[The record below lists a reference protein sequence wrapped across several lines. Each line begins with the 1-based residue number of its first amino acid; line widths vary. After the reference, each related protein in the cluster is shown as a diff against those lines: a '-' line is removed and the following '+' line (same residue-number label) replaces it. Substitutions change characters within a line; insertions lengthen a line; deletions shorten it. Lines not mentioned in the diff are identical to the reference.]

1 MVDYHA
7 VIGGPI
13 TQYSM
18 HVRTGPRQLSDG
30 GAWVVWLDGKA
41 GCVAVEACTEATG
54 SLGPSNDDSPAVQ
67 IEMRAAELE
76 RASAEGWPGRCPGI
90 ATTAE
95 DWGWYDHLNRVVT
108 EPSAGEPADSQW
120 RAGYL
125 AREIAT
131 HDDRETR
138 DATAWAWDT
147 SRPLAEQLAG
157 ASARDELAK
166 RLLREIHDEDA
177 ATEQLAE
184 TAADDAGEAQDAANT
199 AALVADLDARG
210 PAYDAINDAFDAED
224 DAEDAPVG
232 EIHKPDG
239 AL

>member
-1 MVDYHA
+1 VRRSPVRGAEHKRPQPWLVDGAMVDYHA

-76 RASAEGWPGRCPGI
+76 DTEH
-90 ATTAE
+90 
-95 DWGWYDHLNRVVT
+95 WGPAYVAISERWGFADHR
-108 EPSAGEPADSQW
+108 
-120 RAGYL
+120 
-125 AREIAT
+125 
-131 HDDRETR
+131 HDDGRTYEGQSSTAAYEAGFLAAEIESHEVRDHR
-138 DATAWAWDT
+138 DATAWSWDI
-147 SRPLAEQLAG
+147 SRPIAEQLA
-157 ASARDELAK
+157 
-166 RLLREIHDEDA
+166 
-177 ATEQLAE
+177 
-184 TAADDAGEAQDAANT
+184 AADDAGEAQDAANT

-224 DAEDAPVG
+224 DAEDAPVC